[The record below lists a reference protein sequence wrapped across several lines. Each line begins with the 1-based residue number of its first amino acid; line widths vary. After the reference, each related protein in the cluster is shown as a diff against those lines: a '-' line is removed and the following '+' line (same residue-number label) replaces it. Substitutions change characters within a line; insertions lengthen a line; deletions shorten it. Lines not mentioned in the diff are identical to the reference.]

1 MRPRNERERKVAR
14 LSRRLPHLTP
24 AQVRWVREAVIP
36 WKIHATSKKAWCER
50 CGHELEIGAA
60 EDPVSCPHCGF
71 TSRVSKDRKR
81 TFKGHEYL
89 QMVTVHKG
97 WQVIRYFLARWSG
110 KAGETPILQ
119 FQEVLQKWCQP
130 GKPTVTMGCPL
141 VMMPYRVE
149 IPYSRWGVLAIK
161 FPSYFYT
168 EWMRLKVYP
177 NIRLLKPYRNT
188 LRKAADFSV
197 VCAEDML
204 AIIYSIP
211 YFERLYKE
219 GKMDELKE
227 AMKYHSDFQRY
238 WPSVKVA
245 LRHGFKPE
253 HWRDYFDYLEML
265 AYVRKD
271 MRNPYYVAP
280 SEWEAMHTRILYLY
294 QRKKDEAERRRRER
308 EAIREA
314 EAEERRIREEE
325 RMARSFEERISHFR
339 SLLIAAGGI
348 EIRPLMSV
356 KEFAEEGRAMRH
368 CVFALGYYKR
378 PDSLILSARDK
389 DGKRI
394 ETIEVGLKAGVVIQS
409 RGACNTTTERHDE
422 ILAMV
427 NAHMREIQ
435 RMAAS

>member
-1 MRPRNERERKVAR
+1 MRPRNEREREVVR
-14 LSRRLPHLTP
+14 LSRRLPYLTP

-50 CGHELEIGAA
+50 CGHEFEIGAA
-60 EDPVSCPHCGF
+60 EGPATCPHCGF
-71 TSRVSKDRKR
+71 TSNVSKDRKK
-81 TFKGHEYL
+81 TFKGYEYL
-89 QMVTVHKG
+89 QIVTVHKG

-110 KAGETPILQ
+110 KAGESPILQ
-119 FQEVLQKWCQP
+119 FQEVIQKWCQP

-141 VMMPYRVE
+141 VMMPYWVE
-149 IPYSRWGVLAIK
+149 IPYSRWGILAIK

-177 NIRLLKPYRNT
+177 RVRVFKAYRDSVAKSGKFRIVSADDLLG
-188 LRKAADFSV
+188 V
-197 VCAEDML
+197 
-204 AIIYSIP
+204 IYSVP
-211 YFERLYKE
+211 YFEKLYKE
-219 GKMDELKE
+219 GKTAELKD
-227 AMKYHSDFQRY
+227 AIDYHPKFQKY

-245 LRHGFKPE
+245 LRHGFKPG

-265 AYVRKD
+265 AYIRKD

-280 SEWEAMHTRILYLY
+280 SDWEDMHTRILYLY

-308 EAIREA
+308 EAIRAA

-325 RMARSFEERISHFR
+325 RMVRSFEERIGHFR
-339 SLLIAAGGI
+339 SLLIAARGI
-348 EIRPLMSV
+348 EIRPLMTIQ
-356 KEFAEEGRAMRH
+356 EFAEEGKAMRH

-409 RGACNTTTERHDE
+409 RGACNTTTDRHDE

-427 NAHMREIQ
+427 NSHMREIQ